1 MLSLGIP
8 SWWPGV
14 IRSPQG
20 WSSMSGWKIPLA
32 VPTDFPNSAPPPPHG
47 QQWALEMP
55 LCSPAIWGLARSGL
69 VDSNWPLRALRRPL
83 VRWKS
88 PAHSLCKCWRKRPFK
103 TGKEGGGRERPV
115 RLAPSLPFLLPLR
128 CRKPK
133 MSQQKPPLLCWW
145 RAGAEQ
151 GQLGRCDVGGSAAAG
166 WGRLGVSRL
175 RVRQLRPP
183 SGCWLRHLHRPLR
196 GHRPLAQA
204 MAPGS

>member
-1 MLSLGIP
+1 MVAGCD
-8 SWWPGV
+8 
-14 IRSPQG
+14 
-20 WSSMSGWKIPLA
+20 KIPPRLELHVWLEDTSGSPHRLSQLSPA
-32 VPTDFPNSAPPPPHG
+32 PTPWATVGPGDAP
-47 QQWALEMP
+47 
-55 LCSPAIWGLARSGL
+55 CSPAIWGLARSGL

-133 MSQQKPPLLCWW
+133 MSQQKPTLLCWW